1 MGGKINLHV
10 TVNKMQI
17 DIKVVWDGYSA
28 SSDAFAYGG
37 SDGLTVVA
45 LGRDQVIVEQ
55 YQVLRPR
62 VSACVFYRQ
71 TCNIKVIFR

>member
-1 MGGKINLHV
+1 MSGKINLHV

-17 DIKVVWDGYSA
+17 EIRAVWHGYSM
-28 SSDAFAYGG
+28 SFDALAYGG

-45 LGRDQVIVEQ
+45 LGRDRVIVEQ
-55 YQVLRPR
+55 NQVLGPR

>member
-10 TVNKMQI
+10 TVYLMKI
-17 DIKVVWDGYSA
+17 EIRAVWHDQSM
-28 SSDAFAYGG
+28 SFDALAYGG

-45 LGRDQVIVEQ
+45 LGRDRVIVEQ
-55 YQVLRPR
+55 NQVLGPR